1 MRDAHTDDG
10 TRERLLQ
17 AATAIFAEKGYQPA
31 TIREICQ
38 QANANIAAVNYHF
51 GGKQRLYA
59 EVLTHFERRVQE
71 LYPLDAR
78 AADATPLE
86 RLRVYI
92 RTTLLR
98 IIGDGDPIYAA
109 HSKLLMLE
117 ILDPS
122 PVLDAVTSEYLA
134 PMVETLSAILKDI
147 LGADADPDYVRDC
160 MGGIIGHCVF
170 YTTHRSLITRFH
182 PEITYNE
189 EGLERIV
196 QTVLRFSLYGMLGRQ
211 HENEKD
217 AHERLGASYSNA
229 LTA

>member
-10 TRERLLQ
+10 TRDRLMQ
-17 AATAIFAEKGYQPA
+17 AAAAIFAEKGYLAA
-31 TIREICQ
+31 TIREICL

-59 EVLTHFERRVQE
+59 AVLTHFERRVQE

-78 AADATPLE
+78 ATDATPLE
-86 RLRVYI
+86 RLRAYI
-92 RTTLLR
+92 HTTLLR
-98 IIGDGDPIYAA
+98 ILGDGDPIYAA

-134 PMVETLSAILKDI
+134 PMVESLGAILKDI
-147 LGADADPDYVRDC
+147 LGQDAAPDYVRDC

-170 YTTHRSLITRFH
+170 YATHRSLITRFH

-211 HENEKD
+211 HENDTDE
-217 AHERLGASYSNA
+217 HGRLGASDSNT